1 MSSEEE
7 PKNDKENDNTNKKPE
22 QNKPDNIDIKEL
34 IKIPFVKDLIVKVD
48 VLKNGIINERAKT
61 SSLTNKIEELQ
72 LDIKS
77 KSEQIKI
84 LIKEKMDFEKKEKEW
99 EKEKKEQEEKNK
111 NSTKGG
117 AGPLI
122 ANDEIRKLNEEITQL
137 KFEKETFQKKLNGTL
152 LESEDA
158 KQEYKAQI
166 KSLSEINNSLL
177 QQIKTLKNEKEE
189 IISKTNSEKEELQA
203 KIKQVSSVTSDSMRE
218 KERFEALLK
227 EYKKAKEEAI
237 HQLNA
242 CLEKC
247 GKLVVENKTYKD
259 SIYLHEDEAG
269 KMAQK
274 LAEYKNMLIKVNL
287 RNQMYHVKKVGLV
300 SNSEIDIIFGQ
311 DKDKNYVMRI
321 DEKGKTEMINI
332 QDVESVNRVDAKKN
346 KVAISYMYKA
356 KKYNINVL
364 VDELV
369 IDQFVEAYKN
379 FYSESMKNQNKLNL

>member
-22 QNKPDNIDIKEL
+22 QNKPDNIDIKDL

-137 KFEKETFQKKLNGTL
+137 KFENETFQKKLNGTL

>member
-22 QNKPDNIDIKEL
+22 QNKPDNIDIKDL

>member
-72 LDIKS
+72 LDVKS

-117 AGPLI
+117 SGPLI

-137 KFEKETFQKKLNGTL
+137 KFENETFQKKLNGTL

>member
-117 AGPLI
+117 SGPLI

>member
-117 AGPLI
+117 SGPLI

-300 SNSEIDIIFGQ
+300 SNSEIDIILGQ

>member
-22 QNKPDNIDIKEL
+22 QNKPDNIDIKDL

-99 EKEKKEQEEKNK
+99 EKEKKEQQEKNK
-111 NSTKGG
+111 NSTKGS
-117 AGPLI
+117 GPLI
-122 ANDEIRKLNEEITQL
+122 ANDEIRKLNEEITKL
-137 KFEKETFQKKLNGTL
+137 KFENETFQKKLNGTL

>member
-1 MSSEEE
+1 MSSGEEL
-7 PKNDKENDNTNKKPE
+7 KNEQENAEDKKTEKNPAE
-22 QNKPDNIDIKEL
+22 NIDIKDL

-48 VLKNGIINERAKT
+48 VLKNGILNERKKN
-61 SSLTNKIEELQ
+61 SSLTNKIEELNIE
-72 LDIKS
+72 IKS

-84 LIKEKMDFEKKEKEW
+84 LIKEKMDYEKKEKERE
-99 EKEKKEQEEKNK
+99 EKEKQKEQEEKKK
-111 NSTKGG
+111 NLDQEGV
-117 AGPLI
+117 PLM
-122 ANDEIRKLNEEITQL
+122 ANEEIRKLNEEITHL
-137 KFEKETFQKKLNGTL
+137 KFENETFMKKLNGTL
-152 LESEDA
+152 IESEDA

-177 QQIKTLKNEKEE
+177 QEIKNLK
-189 IISKTNSEKEELQA
+189 SEKEELTNKA
-203 KIKQVSSVTSDSMRE
+203 NNEKEELIEKIKQISSATSNSMRE
-218 KERFEALLK
+218 KEHFEALLR

-259 SIYLHEDEAG
+259 SIYLHEADAG

-274 LAEYKNMLIKVNL
+274 LAEYKNMLIKMNL

-332 QDVESVNRVDAKKN
+332 QDVESVNRIDTKKN
-346 KVAISYMYKA
+346 KVEISYMYKA
-356 KKYNINVL
+356 KKYCINVL

-379 FYSESMKNQNKLNL
+379 FYSESMKNQNKINF

>member
-117 AGPLI
+117 SGPLI

-311 DKDKNYVMRI
+311 DKEKNYVMRI

>member
-7 PKNDKENDNTNKKPE
+7 PKNGKENDNTNKKPE
-22 QNKPDNIDIKEL
+22 QNKIDNIDIKEL

-117 AGPLI
+117 SGPLI
-122 ANDEIRKLNEEITQL
+122 ANDEIRKLNEEITKL
-137 KFEKETFQKKLNGTL
+137 KFENETFQKKLNGTL

>member
-7 PKNDKENDNTNKKPE
+7 PKNGKENDNTNKKPE
-22 QNKPDNIDIKEL
+22 QNKIDNIDIKEL

>member
-137 KFEKETFQKKLNGTL
+137 KFENETFQKKLNGTL

>member
-1 MSSEEE
+1 MSSGEE
-7 PKNDKENDNTNKKPE
+7 PKNDQDNNDNKKTE
-22 QNKPDNIDIKEL
+22 QNPAENIDIKDL
-34 IKIPFVKDLIVKVD
+34 IKVPFVKDLIVKVD
-48 VLKNGIINERAKT
+48 VLKNGIINERKKT
-61 SSLTNKIEELQ
+61 SSLTNQIEELQ
-72 LDIKS
+72 LEIKS

-84 LIKEKMDFEKKEKEW
+84 LIKEKMDYEKKEKERE
-99 EKEKKEQEEKNK
+99 EKERQKEQEEKNK
-111 NSTKGG
+111 NSSKEGT
-117 AGPLI
+117 ALM
-122 ANDEIRKLNEEITQL
+122 AREEIGKLNEEITNL
-137 KFEKETFQKKLNGTL
+137 KFENETFMKKLNSTL

-177 QQIKTLKNEKEE
+177 QEIKNLK
-189 IISKTNSEKEELQA
+189 SEKEELITKANKEKEELQE
-203 KIKQVSSVTSDSMRE
+203 KIRQVSSATSNSMRE
-218 KERFEALLK
+218 KEHFEALLR

-237 HQLNA
+237 HKLNA

-247 GKLVVENKTYKD
+247 SKLVIENKTYKD
-259 SIYLHEDEAG
+259 SIYLHEADAG

-287 RNQMYHVKKVGLV
+287 RNQMYHVKKVGIV
-300 SNSEIDIIFGQ
+300 SNTEIDIIFGQ

-332 QDVESVNRVDAKKN
+332 QDVESVNRVDSKKN
-346 KVAISYMYKA
+346 KVEISYMYKA
-356 KKYNINVL
+356 KKYCINVL

-379 FYSESMKNQNKLNL
+379 FYSESMKNQNKINF

>member
-7 PKNDKENDNTNKKPE
+7 PKNDKENDNTNKKQE

-137 KFEKETFQKKLNGTL
+137 KFENETFQKKLNGTL

>member
-117 AGPLI
+117 SGPLI
-122 ANDEIRKLNEEITQL
+122 ANDEIRKLNEEITRL
-137 KFEKETFQKKLNGTL
+137 KFENETFQKKLNGTL

>member
-84 LIKEKMDFEKKEKEW
+84 LIKEKMDFEKKEKKR

-117 AGPLI
+117 SGPLI

-137 KFEKETFQKKLNGTL
+137 KFENETFQKKLNGTL

-379 FYSESMKNQNKLNL
+379 FYSESMKNKNKFNL

>member
-1 MSSEEE
+1 
-7 PKNDKENDNTNKKPE
+7 
-22 QNKPDNIDIKEL
+22 
-34 IKIPFVKDLIVKVD
+34 
-48 VLKNGIINERAKT
+48 
-61 SSLTNKIEELQ
+61 
-72 LDIKS
+72 
-77 KSEQIKI
+77 
-84 LIKEKMDFEKKEKEW
+84 MDFEKKEKEW

-117 AGPLI
+117 SGPLI

-137 KFEKETFQKKLNGTL
+137 KFENETFQKKLNGTL

>member
-117 AGPLI
+117 SGPLI

-137 KFEKETFQKKLNGTL
+137 KFENETFQKKLNGTL